1 MNPHKEVMG
10 NEVAQGSATQE
21 NHELIVIGPVG
32 FALLHVGVHSHASF
46 SMKMQG
52 MSHRDRV
59 PYGLVNRLMQT
70 PPQLGGKG

>member
-1 MNPHKEVMG
+1 MNPQKDVIG

-21 NHELIVIGPVG
+21 NHELIVFGPFG

-52 MSHRDRV
+52 MSHRDSV
-59 PYGLVNRLMQT
+59 PYGLVNRWMQT
-70 PPQLGGKG
+70 PPLVGGKS